1 MTKETIDT
9 RQFSVSPHIIYS
21 LIKAQAGTLAKG
33 VLECIM
39 NSVDAGAASIDI
51 VLNNRSLTVTDDG
64 KGFQTRAEIEAC
76 FEVFGFEHHEGDR
89 AYGQFGIG
97 RAQLWNFCS
106 TVWHTNGFR
115 MDVDIK
121 NRGLDYDLV
130 GNVGP
135 VKGLRIE
142 GKFYEPMSTSDVLAC
157 ERELKDLAMFVH
169 IPVTF
174 NGERISQDPAAR
186 KWTHETDDAW
196 ILLTNVSRSLTV
208 YNLGVKV
215 KDYESYHVGTGGLV
229 VTKPGVRLSLNMAR
243 NDILMTECKVWK
255 RIKPFLQSKSDEV
268 VKKTSRLTEEQ
279 TSNLSTRFL
288 SGEMSYA
295 AIESRKLIRDI
306 VGGNHTLEEFYER
319 AWGTFDQLVTF
330 APSNEAGPA
339 AEESHK
345 QNICFVLSQ
354 KTLHRF
360 SVRTLD
366 EFMRKVEAQL
376 KAEGMDLVALRKK
389 GERGQQLT
397 VERLKVEENWKKACS
412 KISDGHTDIPHKDWT
427 KAEQA
432 AMSALRSASSTVVHI
447 LRRLNLVAAD
457 TKVRELRLGVS
468 DVSGAWTDGVHTITF
483 ERRTL
488 ATLDQGCSGAL
499 HVVSDL
505 VHEYLHEG
513 PTSGTHI
520 HDDEFYE
527 RYHQAMNF
535 YPLST
540 WGSTVGDVVNRLMA
554 EYMKE
559 CTKRKVHVKSRIRQN
574 SENAEAFSIAE
585 AA

>member
-1 MTKETIDT
+1 MTKETVDT

-64 KGFQTRAEIEAC
+64 KGFKTRAEIEAC

-89 AYGQFGIG
+89 SYGQFGIG

-106 TVWHTNGFR
+106 TVWHTNEFR

-121 NRGLDYDLV
+121 NRGLDYDLI
-130 GNVGP
+130 GNAGP

-142 GKFYEPMSTSDVLAC
+142 GTFYEPMSTSDVLAC
-157 ERELKDLAMFVH
+157 ERELKELAAYVH

-174 NGERISQDPAAR
+174 NGERISQDPADR

-196 ILLTNVSRSLTV
+196 ISLSNVSSSLTV

-215 KDYESYHVGTGGLV
+215 KDYSSYHVGCGGLV

-243 NDILMTECKVWK
+243 NDILMAECKVWK
-255 RIKPFLQSKSDEV
+255 RIRPFLQNKTDEV

-279 TSNLSTRFL
+279 MANMATRFL
-288 SGEMSYA
+288 SGDIAYRD
-295 AIESRKLIRDI
+295 IENRKLIRDV
-306 VGGNHTLEEFYER
+306 VGGNHTLAEFYDR
-319 AWGTFDQLVTF
+319 AWGSFDQVVTY
-330 APSNEAGPA
+330 APKNEAGPA

-345 QNICFVLSQ
+345 QGYCFVLAQ
-354 KTLHRF
+354 KTLQRF

-376 KAEGMDLVALRKK
+376 HLDGMDAVATRKK
-389 GERGQQLT
+389 AVPGQPPVVQ
-397 VERLKVEENWKKACS
+397 RLKVDENWKTACS

-427 KAEQA
+427 KPEQA
-432 AMSALRSASSTVVHI
+432 ALSALRISSMSVLRI
-447 LRRLNLVAAD
+447 LKHLGLVAND
-457 TKVRELRLGVS
+457 TQLRELRLGVS
-468 DVSGAWTDGVHTITF
+468 DVAGAWTDGSHTITF
-483 ERRTL
+483 ERRAL
-488 ATLDQGCSGAL
+488 AALDQGCSGAL
-499 HVVSDL
+499 HVISAL

-513 PTSGTHI
+513 PTSGTHV
-520 HDDEFYE
+520 HDEEFYE
-527 RYHQAMNF
+527 RYHQAMYY
-535 YPLST
+535 YPQNT
-540 WGSTVGDVVNRLMA
+540 WGQAVGDVVNRLMA
-554 EYMKE
+554 DYMKE
-559 CTKRKVHVKSRIRQN
+559 CSKRKVHIKSRIRQH
-574 SENAEAFSIAE
+574 SENAEAFGIAD

>member
-1 MTKETIDT
+1 MTQETVDT

-21 LIKAQAGTLAKG
+21 LIKAQAGSLAKG
-33 VLECIM
+33 LLECVM
-39 NSVDAGAASIDI
+39 NSVDAGAKNIDI
-51 VLNNRSLTVTDDG
+51 VLNNRSLTVNDDG

-89 AYGQFGIG
+89 QYGQFGIG

-142 GKFYEPMSTSDVLAC
+142 GSFYEPMSTSDVLAC

-169 IPVTF
+169 IPVTL

-196 ILLTNVSRSLTV
+196 ILLSNVSRNLTV

-215 KDYESYHVGTGGLV
+215 KEYESYHVGSGGLV

-268 VKKTSRLTEEQ
+268 VKKASRLTEEQ
-279 TSNLSTRFL
+279 MSNLSTRFL
-288 SGEMSYA
+288 SGDMPYA
-295 AIESRKLIRDI
+295 DIESRKLIRDV

-319 AWGTFDQLVTF
+319 AWSTFDKVVTF
-330 APSNEAGPA
+330 ASKNEAGPA

-345 QNICFVLSQ
+345 QNYCFVLSQ
-354 KTLHRF
+354 KTLERF
-360 SVRTLD
+360 NVRTLD

-376 KAEGMDLVALRKK
+376 KSEGMDIVAIRKK
-389 GERGQQLT
+389 AECGQQPT
-397 VERLKVEENWKKACS
+397 VQRLKVQENWKKACS
-412 KISDGHTDIPHKDWT
+412 KICDGHTDIPHKDWT
-427 KAEQA
+427 KSEQA
-432 AMSALRSASSTVVHI
+432 AISALRSAATTVLHI
-447 LRRLNLVAAD
+447 LKRMDLVEKS
-457 TKVRELRLGVS
+457 TQLRELRLGVS
-468 DVSGAWTDGVHTITF
+468 DVADAWTDGTHTITF
-483 ERRTL
+483 ERRVL
-488 ATLDQGCSGAL
+488 ATLDQGCSGAM
-499 HVVSDL
+499 HVVSAL

-513 PTSGTHI
+513 PTSGTHV
-520 HDDEFYE
+520 HDEDFYE
-527 RYHQAMNF
+527 RHHNAMAY
-535 YPLST
+535 YPHNT
-540 WGSTVGDVVNRLMA
+540 WGQTIGDVVNRLMA

-559 CTKRKVHVKSRIRQN
+559 LSKRKVHIKSRIRQN
-574 SENAEAFSIAE
+574 SENAEAFGIAE